1 MPLHVGQLR
10 QLKQL
15 DERAQSERLSSQ
27 DRELVMA
34 LIKDYIELT
43 DLLENPDTTLD
54 DLSPFIESF
63 EKYRQAEDADSERG
77 DSLPDK

>member
-1 MPLHVGQLR
+1 MLNVDQLR

-15 DERAQSERLSSQ
+15 DVRAQADQLASQ

-34 LIKDYIELT
+34 LIKSYIELT
-43 DLLENPDTTLD
+43 DLLEDPDTTLD
-54 DLSPFIESF
+54 DLTPFIEPY
-63 EKYRQAEDADSERG
+63 EKYRQAEDTDSHR

>member
-1 MPLHVGQLR
+1 MPLHVDQLR

-15 DERAQSERLSSQ
+15 DERAQSERLSSE

-43 DLLENPDTTLD
+43 DLLKNPETTLD
-54 DLSPFIESF
+54 DLSPFLESF
-63 EKYRQAEDADSERG
+63 EKYRQAEDADSERS

>member
-1 MPLHVGQLR
+1 MLNVDQLR

-15 DERAQSERLSSQ
+15 DVRAQSDRLASQ

-34 LIKDYIELT
+34 LIKSYMELT
-43 DLLENPDTTLD
+43 DLLEDPDTTLD
-54 DLSPFIESF
+54 DLSPFIETC
-63 EKYRQAEDADSERG
+63 EKYRQAEGTDSECR